1 MKKHKVVFFLILL
14 AINLGAIY
22 LFELPLTVKMA
33 LTIHGFLFLVFFL
46 TTLIQN
52 KILKRKKPLP
62 LLSLGV
68 NFLRIILCV
77 IFLLPNILNNKSV
90 EKSYIYNFFFV
101 YLFALFF
108 EILLRRKKIKK

>member
-1 MKKHKVVFFLILL
+1 MEKNKVWFFLILL
-14 AINLGAIY
+14 AINLGAIC
-22 LFELPLTVKMA
+22 LFELLLTVKMV
-33 LTIHGFLFLVFFL
+33 LKIHGFLFLVFFL

-77 IFLLPNILNNKSV
+77 IFLLPNILNNTSV
-90 EKSYIYNFFFV
+90 EKNYIYNFFFV
-101 YLFALFF
+101 YLFVLFF
-108 EILLRRKKIKK
+108 EILLRRKK

>member
-1 MKKHKVVFFLILL
+1 MKKNKVGFFLILL
-14 AINLGAIY
+14 AINLVAIY
-22 LFELPLTVKMA
+22 LFELPLTVKKV
-33 LTIHGFLFLVFFL
+33 LTIHGFLFSVFFL
-46 TTLIQN
+46 TPLIQN

-77 IFLLPNILNNKSV
+77 IFLLPNILNNTSV
-90 EKSYIYNFFFV
+90 EKNYIYNFFFV

-108 EILLRRKKIKK
+108 EILLRRKK

>member
-46 TTLIQN
+46 TPPIQN

-68 NFLRIILCV
+68 NFLRIIFCV

-108 EILLRRKKIKK
+108 EILLRRKK